1 MDNLLPALIAITPP
15 ILTGILFYLVYRAI
29 TRADRNERRAL
40 AELEREHEEHLAR
53 TAETTNSQ
61 VASSDK
67 KYTKN

>member
-40 AELEREHEEHLAR
+40 AELEREHEEYLASM
-53 TAETTNSQ
+53 AESTNSQ
-61 VASSDK
+61 APSSDK
-67 KYTKN
+67 NYNKN